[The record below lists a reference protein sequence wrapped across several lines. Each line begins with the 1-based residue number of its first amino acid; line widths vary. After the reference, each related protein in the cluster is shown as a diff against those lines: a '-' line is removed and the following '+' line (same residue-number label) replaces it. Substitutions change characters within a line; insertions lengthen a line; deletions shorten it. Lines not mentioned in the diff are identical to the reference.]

1 MDRLIEAIDSTPIID
16 HHAHN
21 LLTAS
26 HIDTYDLLTITTE
39 ANGPALKHAS
49 STLAHIRAV
58 KNLAEVLEC
67 EPTWD
72 AVQKG
77 INLKR
82 QEPDDAWSR
91 RCFQGIET
99 ALIDDGLDSS
109 NIHAYDWHNR
119 LTRSRCKRI
128 VRIEKVAETIMTE
141 QYQRYHES
149 LDMDAVNKSSDLDA
163 IHVDITGRF
172 ISAIDQA
179 ITDPEVAGFKSV
191 ICYRVGLAIPQFEN
205 PRGDGFAFMTELDS
219 TKKASR
225 LEDDRLSPYFVHL
238 TAQLLEHKKSKK
250 PFQFHT
256 GLGDNDIDLGLS
268 NPAHLQT
275 FIETYPAVSIVL
287 LHAAYPF
294 TAQAGYLASVY
305 ENCYLDIGEVFPMIS
320 QDGQEKVIRE
330 ALDLCPSEKLTW
342 STGENLVPL
351 LLYVMKQSR
360 LTIHSSDG
368 HWFPETYLLAV
379 MQVREAMRHVFC
391 EYVERESLTATE
403 AIKVVQDVF
412 FNTSNKL
419 YSLGLPLLPVQQM
432 SQMSITSK
440 DSSQDWVENLT
451 YLNKL
456 LRKDPST
463 KYLRLQWLDYTR
475 YSIDLNILIPLLTSS
490 LVCFALVFYPSNA
503 L

>member
-1 MDRLIEAIDSTPIID
+1 MDSLIEAIDSTPIID

-26 HIDTYDLLTITTE
+26 NIDAYDLLTITTE

-58 KNLAEVLEC
+58 KCLAEVLGC
-67 EPTWD
+67 EATWD
-72 AVQKG
+72 AVQG
-77 INLKR
+77 AINRKR
-82 QEPDDAWSR
+82 QEPDDAWAR

-109 NIHAYDWHNR
+109 NIHPYDWHNR
-119 LTRSRCKRI
+119 LTRSKCKRI
-128 VRIEKVAETIMTE
+128 VRIEKVAEVIMTE
-141 QYQRYHES
+141 QHQQYHG
-149 LDMDAVNKSSDLDA
+149 SSDLTA
-163 IHVDITGRF
+163 IQLDITERF
-172 ISAIDQA
+172 MSAIDEA
-179 ITDPEVAGFKSV
+179 IADPEVAGFKSV
-191 ICYRVGLAIPQFEN
+191 ICYRFGLAIPEPDN
-205 PRGDGFAFMTELDS
+205 AVKERFAFMTEPDS
-219 TKKASR
+219 FKKASR
-225 LEDDRLSPYFVHL
+225 LEDDRLCPYFVHT
-238 TAQLLEHKKSKK
+238 TAQMLRSRKSRK

-268 NPAHLQT
+268 NPAHLQS
-275 FIETYPAVSIVL
+275 FIEAYPAVCIVL

-342 STGENLVPL
+342 STGETSVPFLVCA
-351 LLYVMKQSR
+351 MRRSK
-360 LTIHSSDG
+360 LTINPSDG

-379 MQVREAMRHVFC
+379 MQVREAMRHVLC
-391 EYVERESLTATE
+391 EYVERESLTAPQ
-403 AIKVVQDVF
+403 AVKVVQDVF
-412 FNTSNKL
+412 FNTSNKI
-419 YSLGLPLLPVQQM
+419 YKLGLPLLPVQEMNQM
-432 SQMSITSK
+432 NITSK
-440 DSSQDWVENLT
+440 DFSKNWAENLT

-456 LRKDPST
+456 LRKDPSV

-475 YSIDLNILIPLLTSS
+475 YTINLELLRPLLTSS
-490 LVCFALVFYPSNA
+490 TVCFAHVSCPSNA
-503 L
+503 P

>member
-1 MDRLIEAIDSTPIID
+1 MDSLIEAIDSTPIID

-21 LLTAS
+21 LLTAAD
-26 HIDTYDLLTITTE
+26 IDTYDLLTITTE

-49 STLAHIRAV
+49 STLAHLRAV
-58 KNLAEVLEC
+58 KCLAEVLGC
-67 EPTWD
+67 EPAWD
-72 AVQKG
+72 AVQEG
-77 INLKR
+77 ISRKR
-82 QEPDDAWSR
+82 KEPDDAWSR

-119 LTRSRCKRI
+119 LTRSKCKRI
-128 VRIEKVAETIMTE
+128 VRIEKVVETIMTE
-141 QYQRYHES
+141 QHQQYHG
-149 LDMDAVNKSSDLDA
+149 SSDLNA
-163 IHVDITGRF
+163 IQTDITGRF

-179 ITDPEVAGFKSV
+179 IADPEVAGFKSV
-191 ICYRVGLAIPQFEN
+191 ICYRVGLAIPKFEN
-205 PRGDGFAFMTELDS
+205 SVEERFAFMTEPDS
-219 TKKASR
+219 SKKASR

-238 TAQLLEHKKSKK
+238 TAQMLERKKSKK

-275 FIETYPAVSIVL
+275 FIEAYPAVSIVL

-294 TAQAGYLASVY
+294 TAQAGYLATVY
-305 ENCYLDIGEVFPMIS
+305 ENCYLDIGEVFPAIS

-342 STGENLVPL
+342 STGETQVPL
-351 LLYVMKQSR
+351 LSCGG
-360 LTIHSSDG
+360 TIQADHRPFADG

-379 MQVREAMRHVFC
+379 MQVREAMRHVLC
-391 EYVERESLTATE
+391 EYVERGALTASE

-412 FNTSNKL
+412 FNTSNKI
-419 YSLGLPLLPVQQM
+419 YKLGLPLLPVQQM
-432 SQMSITSK
+432 NQMSITSK
-440 DSSQDWVENLT
+440 DFSQDWVENLT

-463 KYLRLQWLDYTR
+463 QYLRLQWLDYTR
-475 YSIDLNILIPLLTSS
+475 YSIEVDTLIPSLTLSS
-490 LVCFALVFYPSNA
+490 VCFVHVSYLSNA
-503 L
+503 P

>member
-1 MDRLIEAIDSTPIID
+1 MDTLVEAIDSTPIID

-26 HIDTYDLLTITTE
+26 NIDAYDLLTITTE
-39 ANGPALKHAS
+39 ANGPALKHVS

-58 KNLAEVLEC
+58 KCLAEVLGC
-67 EPTWD
+67 EATWD
-72 AVQKG
+72 AVQEA
-77 INLKR
+77 INRRR

-109 NIHAYDWHNR
+109 NIHPYDWHNR
-119 LTRSRCKRI
+119 LTRSKCKRI
-128 VRIEKVAETIMTE
+128 VRIEKVAEAIMTE
-141 QYQRYHES
+141 RHQQYQGFSNLNEIQ
-149 LDMDAVNKSSDLDA
+149 SDIA
-163 IHVDITGRF
+163 GRF

-179 ITDPEVAGFKSV
+179 IADPEVAGFKSV
-191 ICYRVGLAIPQFEN
+191 ICYRVGLAIPEFEN
-205 PRGDGFAFMTELDS
+205 AVEERFAFMTKPDS
-219 TKKASR
+219 SQKASR
-225 LEDDRLSPYFVHL
+225 LEDDRLCPYFVHL
-238 TAQLLEHKKSKK
+238 TAQLLERKKSKK

-268 NPAHLQT
+268 NPAHLQS
-275 FIETYPAVSIVL
+275 FIEAYPAVCIVL

-342 STGENLVPL
+342 STGETSVPFLVCVL
-351 LLYVMKQSR
+351 RRSK
-360 LTIHSSDG
+360 LTINPSDG

-379 MQVREAMRHVFC
+379 MQVREAMRHVLC
-391 EYVERESLTATE
+391 EYVERESLTASQ
-403 AIKVVQDVF
+403 AVKVVQDVF
-412 FNTSNKL
+412 FNTSNKI
-419 YSLGLPLLPVQQM
+419 YKLGLPLLPVQEMNQM
-432 SQMSITSK
+432 NITSK
-440 DSSQDWVENLT
+440 DSSKDWAENLM

-456 LRKDPST
+456 LRKDPSV

-475 YSIDLNILIPLLTSS
+475 YTIHLELLRPLLTSGP
-490 LVCFALVFYPSNA
+490 VCFAHVSCPSNA
-503 L
+503 P

>member
-1 MDRLIEAIDSTPIID
+1 MDSLIEAIDSTPIID

-26 HIDTYDLLTITTE
+26 NIDTYDLLTITTE
-39 ANGPALKHAS
+39 ANGPALKHAP

-58 KNLAEVLEC
+58 KCLAEVLGC

-72 AVQKG
+72 DVQKG

-141 QYQRYHES
+141 QHQQYH
-149 LDMDAVNKSSDLDA
+149 NSSDLNA
-163 IHVDITGRF
+163 IQTDITGRF

-179 ITDPEVAGFKSV
+179 IADPEVAGFKSV
-191 ICYRVGLAIPQFEN
+191 ICYRVGLAISQFEN
-205 PRGDGFAFMTELDS
+205 SLGDVFAFMTEPDS
-219 TKKASR
+219 IEKASR
-225 LEDDRLSPYFVHL
+225 LEDDRLNPYFVHL
-238 TAQLLEHKKSKK
+238 TAQLLERKKSKK

-342 STGENLVPL
+342 STGENSVPL
-351 LLYVMKQSR
+351 LLYVMKKSR
-360 LTIHSSDG
+360 LTIN
-368 HWFPETYLLAV
+368 PL
-379 MQVREAMRHVFC
+379 Q
-391 EYVERESLTATE
+391 TATGFQKR
-403 AIKVVQDVF
+403 I
-412 FNTSNKL
+412 S
-419 YSLGLPLLPVQQM
+419 
-432 SQMSITSK
+432 
-440 DSSQDWVENLT
+440 
-451 YLNKL
+451 
-456 LRKDPST
+456 
-463 KYLRLQWLDYTR
+463 
-475 YSIDLNILIPLLTSS
+475 
-490 LVCFALVFYPSNA
+490 
-503 L
+503 

>member
-1 MDRLIEAIDSTPIID
+1 MDTLVEAIDSTPIVD

-26 HIDTYDLLTITTE
+26 NIDAYDLLTITTE
-39 ANGPALKHAS
+39 ANGPALKHAT

-58 KNLAEVLEC
+58 KCLAEVLGC
-67 EPTWD
+67 EATWD
-72 AVQKG
+72 AVQEA
-77 INLKR
+77 INRRR

-109 NIHAYDWHNR
+109 NIHPYDWHNR
-119 LTRSRCKRI
+119 LTRSKCKRI
-128 VRIEKVAETIMTE
+128 VRIEKVAEAIMTE
-141 QYQRYHES
+141 RHQQYQG
-149 LDMDAVNKSSDLDA
+149 SSNLNE
-163 IHVDITGRF
+163 IQSDIAGRF
-172 ISAIDQA
+172 ISTIDQA
-179 ITDPEVAGFKSV
+179 IADPEVAGFKSV
-191 ICYRVGLAIPQFEN
+191 ICYRVGLAIPEFEN
-205 PRGDGFAFMTELDS
+205 AMEERFAFMTKPDS
-219 TKKASR
+219 SQKASR
-225 LEDDRLSPYFVHL
+225 LEDDRLCPYFVHL
-238 TAQLLEHKKSKK
+238 TAQLLERKKSKK

-268 NPAHLQT
+268 NPAHLQS
-275 FIETYPAVSIVL
+275 FIEAYPAVCIVL

-342 STGENLVPL
+342 STGETSVPFLVCVL
-351 LLYVMKQSR
+351 RRSK
-360 LTIHSSDG
+360 LTINPSDG

-379 MQVREAMRHVFC
+379 MQVREAMRHVLC
-391 EYVERESLTATE
+391 EYVERESLTASQ
-403 AIKVVQDVF
+403 AVKVVQDVF
-412 FNTSNKL
+412 FNTSNKI
-419 YSLGLPLLPVQQM
+419 YKLGLPLLPVQEMNQM
-432 SQMSITSK
+432 NITSK
-440 DSSQDWVENLT
+440 DSSKDWAENLM

-456 LRKDPST
+456 LRKDPSV

-475 YSIDLNILIPLLTSS
+475 YTIDLELLRPLLTSS
-490 LVCFALVFYPSNA
+490 PVCFAHVSCPSNA
-503 L
+503 P

>member
-1 MDRLIEAIDSTPIID
+1 MDSLIEAIDSTPIID

-21 LLTAS
+21 LLTAAK
-26 HIDTYDLLTITTE
+26 IDTYDLLTITTE

-58 KNLAEVLEC
+58 KCLAEVLGC
-67 EPTWD
+67 EATWD
-72 AVQKG
+72 AVQEA
-77 INLKR
+77 INHKR

-119 LTRSRCKRI
+119 LTRSKCKRI

-141 QYQRYHES
+141 QHQKYHGT
-149 LDMDAVNKSSDLDA
+149 SDLND
-163 IHVDITGRF
+163 IQSVITGRF
-172 ISAIDQA
+172 ISAIYQA
-179 ITDPEVAGFKSV
+179 IEDPEVAGFKSV
-191 ICYRVGLAIPQFEN
+191 ICYRVGLAIPRFDNSVEE
-205 PRGDGFAFMTELDS
+205 RFAFMTEPNS
-219 TKKASR
+219 TKVSR
-225 LEDDRLSPYFVHL
+225 LQDDRLSPYFVHL
-238 TAQLLEHKKSKK
+238 TAQMLERRKSKK

-268 NPAHLQT
+268 NPAHLQS
-275 FIETYPAVSIVL
+275 FIEDYPTVSIVL

-305 ENCYLDIGEVFPMIS
+305 KNCYLDIGEVFPMIS

-342 STGENLVPL
+342 STGEHEVLHRSCRETIKADL
-351 LLYVMKQSR
+351 R
-360 LTIHSSDG
+360 LFTDG

-379 MQVREAMRHVFC
+379 MQVREAMRHVLC
-391 EYVERESLTATE
+391 EYVERGSLTATE

-412 FNTSNKL
+412 FNTSNKA
-419 YSLGLPLLPVQQM
+419 YKLGLPLLPVQQM
-432 SQMSITSK
+432 NQMSITSK
-440 DSSQDWVENLT
+440 DSSPDWVENLT

-463 KYLRLQWLDYTR
+463 QYLRLQWLDYTR
-475 YSIDLNILIPLLTSS
+475 
-490 LVCFALVFYPSNA
+490 
-503 L
+503 

>member
-1 MDRLIEAIDSTPIID
+1 MDSLIEAIDSTPIID

-26 HIDTYDLLTITTE
+26 NIDTYDLLTITTE

-58 KNLAEVLEC
+58 KCLAEILGC
-67 EPTWD
+67 EATWD
-72 AVQKG
+72 AVQG
-77 INLKR
+77 AINRKR

-109 NIHAYDWHNR
+109 NIHPYDWHNR
-119 LTRSRCKRI
+119 STRSKCKRI
-128 VRIEKVAETIMTE
+128 VRIEKVAEAIMTE
-141 QYQRYHES
+141 QHQQYHGF
-149 LDMDAVNKSSDLDA
+149 SDLNA
-163 IHVDITGRF
+163 IQSDITDRF
-172 ISAIDQA
+172 MSAIDEA
-179 ITDPEVAGFKSV
+179 IADPEVAGFKSV
-191 ICYRVGLAIPQFEN
+191 ICYRVGLAIPELDN
-205 PRGDGFAFMTELDS
+205 AVKERFAFMTEPDS
-219 TKKASR
+219 FKKASR
-225 LEDDRLSPYFVHL
+225 LEDDRLCPYFVHL
-238 TAQLLEHKKSKK
+238 TAQMLRSRKSKK

-268 NPAHLQT
+268 NPAHLQS
-275 FIETYPAVSIVL
+275 FIEAYPAVCIVL

-342 STGENLVPL
+342 STGETSIPFLVC
-351 LLYVMKQSR
+351 VMRRSK
-360 LTIHSSDG
+360 LTINPLDG

-379 MQVREAMRHVFC
+379 MQFREAMRHVLC
-391 EYVERESLTATE
+391 EYVERESLTASQ
-403 AIKVVQDVF
+403 AVKVVQDVF
-412 FNTSNKL
+412 FNTSNKI
-419 YSLGLPLLPVQQM
+419 YKLGLPLLPVQEMNQM
-432 SQMSITSK
+432 NLTSK
-440 DSSQDWVENLT
+440 DSSKDWAENLT
-451 YLNKL
+451 YLNQL
-456 LRKDPST
+456 LRKDPSV

-475 YSIDLNILIPLLTSS
+475 YTIDLELLRPLLTSS
-490 LVCFALVFYPSNA
+490 PVCFAHVSCPSNA
-503 L
+503 P